1 MSKGKGGKGTVENII
16 GSGFHENVMSPIVAD
31 KQDVRTLVSRWRC
44 GEVPAEHKLRTVHEV
59 RFSFF

>member
-44 GEVPAEHKLRTVHEV
+44 GEVPAEYKLRCTK
-59 RFSFF
+59 